1 MLFPCVLSCDVH
13 TAATLAPPVKASH
26 RCSYGPV
33 VQQVGQPNSFLPQCK
48 DLVLLL
54 AHRRF
59 ECILFISSIQQ
70 SILNCLIL
78 STRKS
83 QTFIH
88 PSSLL
93 HHWPN
98 NVLNSLHVVLRK
110 YTCRFCSC
118 LPGVFFLKCGII
130 LI

>member
-13 TAATLAPPVKASH
+13 STAILAPPVTASH

-33 VQQVGQPNSFLPQCK
+33 VQQVSQPNSFLPQCK

-54 AHRRF
+54 AHVRF
-59 ECILFISSIQQ
+59 ECVLLISSIWQF
-70 SILNCLIL
+70 ILTCLIL
-78 STRKS
+78 SIKKNQS
-83 QTFIH
+83 LIH
-88 PSSLL
+88 PNSPL

-98 NVLNSLHVVLRK
+98 NIVSSLHVLLGK

-118 LPGVFFLKCGII
+118 LLKVLFLKGGTI